1 MRSLTKY
8 LRILRYCRDDSLN
21 QLSLSDI
28 KVYKK
33 QGVLRCLKEISLMR
47 NVGYVPLLPLI
58 GEKKAFQLSSQ
69 VRWLKLQAIVGKK
82 NIY

>member
-1 MRSLTKY
+1 
-8 LRILRYCRDDSLN
+8 
-21 QLSLSDI
+21 
-28 KVYKK
+28 
-33 QGVLRCLKEISLMR
+33 MR

-82 NIY
+82 NIYINTISFIKTLVKLIVYQKLLEKHKCFQEETT